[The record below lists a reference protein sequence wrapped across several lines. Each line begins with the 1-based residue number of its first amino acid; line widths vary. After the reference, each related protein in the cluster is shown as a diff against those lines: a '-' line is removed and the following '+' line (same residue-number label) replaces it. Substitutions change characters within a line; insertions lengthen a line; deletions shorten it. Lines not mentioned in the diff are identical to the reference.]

1 MNLSVP
7 VKTIP
12 EFIAYAK
19 TNPGKLNMAS
29 SGNGTTNVTGE
40 LFKMMTGVNLVHVP
54 YRGSGLAMTDMFG
67 GQVQVMFDNMPSV
80 LEYVRTGRL
89 RALAVT
95 TMVRSDLLPDMP
107 TVADT
112 VPGYEFQ
119 HLVRRWRAQKNAR

>member
-1 MNLSVP
+1 M
-7 VKTIP
+7 
-12 EFIAYAK
+12 
-19 TNPGKLNMAS
+19 
-29 SGNGTTNVTGE
+29 TGE
-40 LFKMMTGVNLVHVP
+40 LFKTMTGVNLVHVP

-95 TMVRSDLLPDMP
+95 TMARSDLLPDMP

-112 VPGYEFQ
+112 VPGYESSTWFGVGVPRKTPAEIVEKLQ
-119 HLVRRWRAQKNAR
+119 QRDQRCTRRFNDQGADCRHRRRVACRLA